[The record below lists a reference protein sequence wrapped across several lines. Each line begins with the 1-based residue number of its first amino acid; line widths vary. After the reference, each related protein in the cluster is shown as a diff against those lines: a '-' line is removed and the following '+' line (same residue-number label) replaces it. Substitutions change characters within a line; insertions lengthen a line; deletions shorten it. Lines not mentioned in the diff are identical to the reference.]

1 MNIGSNVPNVNMMN
15 TMNADNTEL
24 TPVMTDGPTGTL
36 ARRECEENWEILL
49 AAFLDSQD
57 LRQKSRETYYW
68 GMVQYFRWMQES
80 GHAMKSMTPADVMSF
95 KNFMVKK
102 RLSPLTIGSYLTAV
116 RQFYK
121 WTENTMLYPNIARSV
136 KPPRGKKGFRKMH
149 LNETEASDMLAYL
162 KSKSLRD
169 YAIVNLILRTG
180 LRTIEVVR
188 ADVEDIR
195 HKRGRRILKVWGK
208 GYDDKDNFVILGDAV
223 WNPIQEYLNTRGLQ
237 SKKEPLF
244 VTDGKGHRGAR
255 MSTRSVQYVCKESM
269 KAIGLEGHEY
279 SAHSLRH
286 TTAVLILKNGG
297 DWQDVQRVLR
307 HSSPAT
313 SQIYTASIEEEVRL
327 DRNPE
332 GILDDVL

>member
-15 TMNADNTEL
+15 TMNADNTDL
-24 TPVMTDGPTGTL
+24 TPLMTDGPTGTL

-332 GILDDVL
+332 SILDNVI

>member
-1 MNIGSNVPNVNMMN
+1 
-15 TMNADNTEL
+15 MNADNTDL

-332 GILDDVL
+332 SILDNVI

>member
-15 TMNADNTEL
+15 TMNADNTDL

-332 GILDDVL
+332 SILDNVI

>member
-15 TMNADNTEL
+15 TMNADNTDL

-80 GHAMKSMTPADVMSF
+80 GHAIKSMTPADVMSF

-223 WNPIQEYLNTRGLQ
+223 WNPIQEYLNTRCMQ

>member
-1 MNIGSNVPNVNMMN
+1 
-15 TMNADNTEL
+15 MNADNTDL
-24 TPVMTDGPTGTL
+24 TPVITDGPTGTL

-332 GILDDVL
+332 SILDNVI

>member
-1 MNIGSNVPNVNMMN
+1 
-15 TMNADNTEL
+15 MNADNTDL

-36 ARRECEENWEILL
+36 ARREGEENWEILL

-223 WNPIQEYLNTRGLQ
+223 WNPIQEYLNTRALQ

-332 GILDDVL
+332 SILDNVI

>member
-1 MNIGSNVPNVNMMN
+1 
-15 TMNADNTEL
+15 MNADNTDL

-80 GHAMKSMTPADVMSF
+80 GHAIKSMTPADVMSF

-223 WNPIQEYLNTRGLQ
+223 WNPIQEYLNTRCMQ

-332 GILDDVL
+332 SILDNVI

>member
-1 MNIGSNVPNVNMMN
+1 MIIGSTIPNENMMN
-15 TMNADNTEL
+15 TLCDITTDFEL
-24 TPVMTDGPTGTL
+24 PTVSSGSRL
-36 ARRECEENWEILL
+36 LERRESEENWEVLL

-57 LRQKSRETYYW
+57 IRQTSRDTYYW
-68 GMVQYFRWMQES
+68 GMVQYFRWIQSS
-80 GHAMKSMTPADVMSF
+80 GRVMKTMTPADVMSF
-95 KNFMVKK
+95 KSFLIQQK
-102 RLSPLTIGSYLTAV
+102 LSALTVSSYLTAV
-116 RQFYK
+116 RRFYA

-136 KPPRGKKGFRKMH
+136 RPPRGKKGFKKMH
-149 LNETEASDMLAYL
+149 LNESEAGELLSHL

-180 LRTIEVVR
+180 LRTIEVIR
-188 ADVEDIR
+188 ADIGDIK

-208 GYDDKDNFVILGDAV
+208 GFDDKDNFVILGDAT
-223 WNPIQEYLNTRGLQ
+223 WNPIQEYLNSRGKV
-237 SKKEPLF
+237 KKDEPLF
-244 VTDGKGHRGAR
+244 ITDGKGHRGAR
-255 MSTRSVQYVCKESM
+255 MSTRSVQYVCKEAM

-307 HSSPAT
+307 HASPAT

-332 GILDDVL
+332 GILDNVI

>member
-1 MNIGSNVPNVNMMN
+1 MMN
-15 TMNADNTEL
+15 TMNADNTDL

-169 YAIVNLILRTG
+169 YAMVNLILRTG

-244 VTDGKGHRGAR
+244 V
-255 MSTRSVQYVCKESM
+255 
-269 KAIGLEGHEY
+269 
-279 SAHSLRH
+279 
-286 TTAVLILKNGG
+286 
-297 DWQDVQRVLR
+297 
-307 HSSPAT
+307 
-313 SQIYTASIEEEVRL
+313 
-327 DRNPE
+327 
-332 GILDDVL
+332 

>member
-332 GILDDVL
+332 SILDNVI

>member
-15 TMNADNTEL
+15 TMNADNTDL

-68 GMVQYFRWMQES
+68 GMLQYFRWMQES
-80 GHAMKSMTPADVMSF
+80 GHAIKSMTPADVMSF

-332 GILDDVL
+332 SILDNVI

>member
-1 MNIGSNVPNVNMMN
+1 
-15 TMNADNTEL
+15 MNADNTDL

-57 LRQKSRETYYW
+57 LRQKSRDTYYW

-332 GILDDVL
+332 SILDNVI

>member
-1 MNIGSNVPNVNMMN
+1 
-15 TMNADNTEL
+15 MNADNTDL
-24 TPVMTDGPTGTL
+24 TPLMTDGPTGTL

-332 GILDDVL
+332 SILDNVI

>member
-15 TMNADNTEL
+15 TMNADNTDL
-24 TPVMTDGPTGTL
+24 TPVITDGPTGTL

-332 GILDDVL
+332 SILDNVI

>member
-15 TMNADNTEL
+15 TMNADNTDL
-24 TPVMTDGPTGTL
+24 TPVMTDGPTGML

-332 GILDDVL
+332 GILDNVL

>member
-223 WNPIQEYLNTRGLQ
+223 WNPIQEYLNTRCMQ

-327 DRNPE
+327 ERNPE
-332 GILDDVL
+332 SILDNVI

>member
-15 TMNADNTEL
+15 TMNAVNTDL

-307 HSSPAT
+307 HASPAT

-332 GILDDVL
+332 SILDSVI

>member
-1 MNIGSNVPNVNMMN
+1 
-15 TMNADNTEL
+15 MNADNTDL

-68 GMVQYFRWMQES
+68 GMLQYFRWMQES
-80 GHAMKSMTPADVMSF
+80 GHAIKSMTPADVMSF

-332 GILDDVL
+332 SILDNVI

>member
-15 TMNADNTEL
+15 TMNADNTDL

-149 LNETEASDMLAYL
+149 LNETEASEMLAYL

-223 WNPIQEYLNTRGLQ
+223 WNPIQEYLNTRCMQ

-332 GILDDVL
+332 SILDNVI

>member
-1 MNIGSNVPNVNMMN
+1 
-15 TMNADNTEL
+15 MNADNTDL
-24 TPVMTDGPTGTL
+24 TPLMTYGPTGTL

-95 KNFMVKK
+95 KNFMVNK

-332 GILDDVL
+332 GILDNVI

>member
-15 TMNADNTEL
+15 TMNADNTDL

-223 WNPIQEYLNTRGLQ
+223 WNPIQEYLNTRCMQ

-332 GILDDVL
+332 SILDNVI